1 MFLSTYKTTLK
12 NLFRAPIFWF
22 MAVMIIVVAFRKAST
37 GFTETYNFALNT
49 MISDKDPRFL
59 VSYGTYIKYVMN
71 ACITDVMRFA
81 VPIFTIVSTVLVLNR
96 DYGDNFYEIEKGANI
111 NPAKYL
117 FGRIAALI
125 TVCFPVTVIG
135 IFFNFHY
142 YILSRGGLGWSMIRY
157 ITDSTVR
164 VGRAIIFIAFPSVL
178 MYIGLTYFIGCLF
191 KSGHIASM
199 FSLAYMTVFVLS
211 DTFLM
216 MRFPS
221 IYNDYLAPLPKKV
234 VWYFWGYDTS
244 DFEGILEM
252 QDTSLSK
259 VILCLTLLIGT
270 FILCSVG
277 SFLFT
282 RKRDR

>member
-1 MFLSTYKTTLK
+1 
-12 NLFRAPIFWF
+12 
-22 MAVMIIVVAFRKAST
+22 MIVALREAST
-37 GFTETYNFALNT
+37 GFTEAYNFALNE

-81 VPIFTIVSTVLVLNR
+81 VPIFTITCTTLVLNR

-111 NPAKYL
+111 NPANYL
-117 FGRIAALI
+117 FGRVAALI
-125 TVCFPVTVIG
+125 TVCFPATAIG
-135 IFFNFHY
+135 IFLNFHY
-142 YILSRGGLGWSMIRY
+142 YILSRGGLEWNIMRY

-191 KSGHIASM
+191 RSGHVASM

-234 VWYFWGYDTS
+234 VWYFWSYGTS
-244 DFEGILEM
+244 DFESTLKT

-259 VILCLTLLIGT
+259 VILCLTLLIGV
-270 FILCSVG
+270 FALCSIG
-277 SFLFT
+277 SYMFT